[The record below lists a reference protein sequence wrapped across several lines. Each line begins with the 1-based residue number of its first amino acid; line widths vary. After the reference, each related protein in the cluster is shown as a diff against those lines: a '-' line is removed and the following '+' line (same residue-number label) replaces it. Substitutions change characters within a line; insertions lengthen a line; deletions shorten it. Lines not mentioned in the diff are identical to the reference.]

1 MPSPV
6 QIKFGHFTVSQRQK
20 RSGDRYFNF
29 SLLVHRTSSA
39 AMANEQLIVVSTLA
53 YIVSVISFLCTVMSL
68 VLIRVMKKWNGF
80 LAILW

>member
-1 MPSPV
+1 
-6 QIKFGHFTVSQRQK
+6 
-20 RSGDRYFNF
+20 
-29 SLLVHRTSSA
+29 
-39 AMANEQLIVVSTLA
+39 MANEQLIVVSTLA